1 MTKLL
6 ILLYGLPPVGYLV
19 HIETGINVRQR
30 VLAEI
35 GGYKRKGLKL
45 EPIFLNVETGYK
57 LFTLGAKI
65 VEND

>member
-1 MTKLL
+1 MKKLL

-35 GGYKRKGLKL
+35 GGYTRKGLKL
-45 EPIFLNVETGYK
+45 EPVFLNAVTGYK
-57 LFTLGAKI
+57 LFTLDAKI
-65 VEND
+65 IKND

>member
-35 GGYKRKGLKL
+35 GGYKRTGFKL
-45 EPIFLNVETGYK
+45 DPIFLNVETGYK
-57 LFTLGAKI
+57 LFTLRAKI

>member
-19 HIETGINVRQR
+19 HIETGLNVRQR

-35 GGYKRKGLKL
+35 GGYTRKGLKL